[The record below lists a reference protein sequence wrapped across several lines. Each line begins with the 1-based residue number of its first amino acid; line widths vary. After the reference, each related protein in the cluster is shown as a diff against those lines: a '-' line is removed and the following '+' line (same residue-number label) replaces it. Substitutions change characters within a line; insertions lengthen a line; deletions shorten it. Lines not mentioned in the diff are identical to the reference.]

1 VEAAKGTPAPEA
13 RNPGVDPHPVA
24 GVVSADALVSFVEER
39 SRRFQPAC
47 SDRYPAATDLGVGLR
62 CGDTTLGNRTDQR
75 GVVVGVRVGVSVSEL
90 GDGVVE
96 EVAVAEVRRYRKP
109 VS

>member
-1 VEAAKGTPAPEA
+1 MREWV
-13 RNPGVDPHPVA
+13 R
-24 GVVSADALVSFVEER
+24 
-39 SRRFQPAC
+39 
-47 SDRYPAATDLGVGLR
+47 LGVGLR

-96 EVAVAEVRRYRKP
+96 EVAVAEVRRHRKP
-109 VS
+109 VPGACVAAG